1 MNKSTIEA
9 VQPEPQPNSEQKAD
23 KKYVCPSIANAPVG
37 CCTSQ
42 EEKVSRGKV
51 TVGFGTAEQ
60 REMEIIDFVQAEF
73 KDHRLISIS
82 EIEDGSLVTVVEN
95 PKSSGRNTQAT
106 IWLSKESFVGILST
120 AFIYFSAKG
129 QDLGKLM
136 QEAVERNKI
145 DYTFS
150 DNLTALDEK

>member
-1 MNKSTIEA
+1 M
-9 VQPEPQPNSEQKAD
+9 
-23 KKYVCPSIANAPVG
+23 
-37 CCTSQ
+37 
-42 EEKVSRGKV
+42 SRGKV

-60 REMEIIDFVQAEF
+60 KEMEIIDFVQAEF

-95 PKSSGRNTQAT
+95 PKSTSRNTQAT
-106 IWLSKESFVGILST
+106 IWLSKESFIGMLST

-129 QDLGKLM
+129 EDLGKLM
-136 QEAVERNKI
+136 QTAVENNQI

-150 DNLTALDEK
+150 DNLTALDSK

>member
-1 MNKSTIEA
+1 MNKSNINELSAQTEA
-9 VQPEPQPNSEQKAD
+9 DSNSTAQNPSVSQPN
-23 KKYVCPSIANAPVG
+23 ANTNVG
-37 CCTSQ
+37 CCTGQ

-51 TVGFGTAEQ
+51 TVGFGTTEQ

-106 IWLSKESFVGILST
+106 IWLSKESFVGMLST